1 VDDFESDAEI
11 IEASL
16 ERPELFAVIFDR
28 HSRYIHRFLTAAV
41 GFSDGADLAGEVFL
55 RAFATRHRYRPSYPS
70 ARPWLWGIAAN
81 LIRDHFRSRARRD
94 RAYRKVP
101 PLPDSE
107 ADPSEDATNRLTAEE
122 ERPKLVAAMKQ
133 LRREDTEVLLLFAVA
148 DLSYAE
154 IAEVL
159 DIAEGTVRSRLS
171 RIRSKLRNLIPVN
184 GESVSD
190 E

>member
-1 VDDFESDAEI
+1 
-11 IEASL
+11 
-16 ERPELFAVIFDR
+16 
-28 HSRYIHRFLTAAV
+28 
-41 GFSDGADLAGEVFL
+41 
-55 RAFATRHRYRPSYPS
+55 
-70 ARPWLWGIAAN
+70 
-81 LIRDHFRSRARRD
+81 
-94 RAYRKVP
+94 
-101 PLPDSE
+101 
-107 ADPSEDATNRLTAEE
+107 
-122 ERPKLVAAMKQ
+122 MKQ